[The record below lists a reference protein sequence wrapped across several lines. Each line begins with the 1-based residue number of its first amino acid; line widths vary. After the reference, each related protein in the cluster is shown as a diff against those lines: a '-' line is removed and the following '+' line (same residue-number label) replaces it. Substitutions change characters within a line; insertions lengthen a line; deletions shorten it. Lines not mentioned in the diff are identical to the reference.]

1 MVIPTVN
8 IYNIAV
14 AESMPCSNF
23 LNSPAVT
30 AEFCLCA
37 FDDDKQ
43 TDGQDI
49 WFLSQGM

>member
-14 AESMPCSNF
+14 AESMPCSDF
-23 LNSPAVT
+23 LNLPAVT

-37 FDDDKQ
+37 YDDDKQ

-49 WFLSQGM
+49 